1 MTCGQ
6 SKRLAKRD
14 VSRASGSSSIIQM
27 DRFSD
32 WDKENV
38 NIAGQVAI
46 SAPVPVWCTSLGK
59 DALKT
64 ILAMSEE
71 GMHPEEFKYLRL
83 MAIRKTKT
91 PWSRN

>member
-1 MTCGQ
+1 MTSGQ
-6 SKRLAKRD
+6 SKRLAKR
-14 VSRASGSSSIIQM
+14 RASGSIDAQ

-38 NIAGQVAI
+38 DISGQVPI

-64 ILAMSEE
+64 ILAMGEE
-71 GMHPEEFKYLRL
+71 GMCPEWKNLN
-83 MAIRKTKT
+83 I
-91 PWSRN
+91 